1 LCVTTAAFVLSAF
14 YALRALVATRRWNSD
29 RPADL
34 PIDNSESRG
43 TQLGMRAA
51 HLLEDFAGNW
61 EIAHLK
67 NRLVDLALRWLVLA
81 LAAIVFLAVI
91 VASEVA

>member
-1 LCVTTAAFVLSAF
+1 
-14 YALRALVATRRWNSD
+14 
-29 RPADL
+29 
-34 PIDNSESRG
+34 
-43 TQLGMRAA
+43 MRAA